1 MAVLA
6 TPTPATVLAITG
18 CLIAGVPV
26 VPVPADVG
34 AAERRHILTDSGA
47 QAWLGEKPEETD
59 DLPHIPV
66 RLHARSWHRYAEP
79 PPDAT
84 ALIIYTSGT
93 TGPPKGVVVS
103 RRAIAADIDLLA
115 EAWQWTPD
123 DTLVHGLPLYHVHG
137 LVLGLLGSLRIG
149 NRFVHTGKPAPEA
162 YAAAGG
168 SMYFGVPT
176 VWSRVV
182 DDGDAARALASARLL
197 VSGSAPLPVPVFD
210 GLARL
215 TGHQPVERYGSTES
229 LITLSTRA
237 DGERRPGSV
246 GLPLTGVQTRLVD
259 EDGATVP
266 HDGESIGRLQIQS
279 PTMFDGYLNR
289 PEATAD
295 AFDAD
300 GWYRTGDVAV
310 IDGAG
315 MHRIVGRES
324 VDLIKTGGFRVGA
337 GEIETTL
344 LGHPG
349 VAEVA
354 VIGAPD
360 DDLGQRI
367 VAFVVGDAE
376 PQALIDFVAQQ
387 LSAHKRPR
395 EVRLVESLPRN
406 AMGKVLKKELTDG
419 SDVRRNL
426 HRRPRRRT
434 LGAWWSKVLGWPWD
448 IDDDG
453 DVVLHAPPGAGPNG
467 CSSPCPTTKSSRT
480 ASISTSVPTTSK
492 RRWIASSGLEPGMS
506 TSVRASRAGWC
517 WPTRRATSSAFSPP
531 TTDPAAANCVFARR
545 HAAIACIA
553 HARARDPVLVESCD
567 CADWDTIAASG
578 RVTDLITDLRPL
590 AVAAAALVAAGCAA
604 PVQIEPV
611 STTAPTSRSGPA
623 LYRSGGHRLQRRM
636 DPRWPDA
643 EPVRC
648 LESCVGST
656 RSVVA
661 QRHSGRGP
669 RGGSGGRRPE
679 DHVGVAVKGIP
690 AAPVR

>member
-1 MAVLA
+1 MDLVHAPQYRLSAEWVISPNMLLASLNPAAVAGGADIGDAVRIDGAVLSRSDLVGAATSVAERVAAAQRVAVLA
-6 TPTPATVLAITG
+6 TPTATTVLAITG

-34 AAERRHILTDSGA
+34 AAERRHIITDSGA
-47 QAWLGEKPEETD
+47 QAWLGEKPQDTD
-59 DLPHIPV
+59 DLPDVPV

-79 PPDAT
+79 PEDAT

-103 RRAIAADIDLLA
+103 RRAIAADIDMLA

-149 NRFVHTGKPAPEA
+149 NRFVHTGKPVPEA
-162 YAAAGG
+162 YAVAGG

-176 VWSRVV
+176 VWSRIV

-246 GLPLTGVQTRLVD
+246 GLPLTGVRTRLVD

-266 HDGESIGRLQIQS
+266 PDGESIGRLQVQS
-279 PTMFDGYLNR
+279 PTMFDRYHNR
-289 PEATAD
+289 PEATAE

-310 IDGAG
+310 IDSTG

-324 VDLIKTGGFRVGA
+324 LDLIKTGGFRVGA
-337 GEIETTL
+337 GEIETAL

-349 VAEVA
+349 VAEAA
-354 VIGAPD
+354 VIGVPD

-376 PQALIDFVAQQ
+376 PGALIEFVAQQ
-387 LSAHKRPR
+387 LSVHKRPR
-395 EVRLVESLPRN
+395 EVRLVQSLPRN
-406 AMGKVLKKELTDG
+406 AMGKVLKKEL
-419 SDVRRNL
+419 
-426 HRRPRRRT
+426 
-434 LGAWWSKVLGWPWD
+434 
-448 IDDDG
+448 
-453 DVVLHAPPGAGPNG
+453 
-467 CSSPCPTTKSSRT
+467 
-480 ASISTSVPTTSK
+480 
-492 RRWIASSGLEPGMS
+492 
-506 TSVRASRAGWC
+506 AGW
-517 WPTRRATSSAFSPP
+517 A
-531 TTDPAAANCVFARR
+531 
-545 HAAIACIA
+545 
-553 HARARDPVLVESCD
+553 
-567 CADWDTIAASG
+567 
-578 RVTDLITDLRPL
+578 
-590 AVAAAALVAAGCAA
+590 
-604 PVQIEPV
+604 
-611 STTAPTSRSGPA
+611 
-623 LYRSGGHRLQRRM
+623 
-636 DPRWPDA
+636 
-643 EPVRC
+643 
-648 LESCVGST
+648 
-656 RSVVA
+656 
-661 QRHSGRGP
+661 
-669 RGGSGGRRPE
+669 
-679 DHVGVAVKGIP
+679 
-690 AAPVR
+690 